1 MFFDVLC
8 LRFLYLVTRCP
19 GETVDVS
26 YPCEGFIFYFPFDP
40 SVLTLFLVCAHCGL
54 FFFFFNVLDCSSFSF
69 SLLFLMGN
77 QNVKENS
84 EIFRKNVVKTKKGDE
99 CLINFGE
106 KTLLKL
112 EKTIFETYPFLSQD
126 MEDSA
131 CLVDLR
137 LPDQPLIYV
146 NEQFSKL
153 TLYPKEEIIGRNC
166 RFLQGKFTNR
176 KTVKRIQE
184 AISAGEALD
193 VELLNYRKDGLP
205 FFNNFLL
212 LPVWVALSMRD
223 KGKAPTHY
231 IAVQK
236 DVTLVKPQ
244 LGGLFLFF
252 FFFFL
257 CLFFFLFSFPLFVV
271 ANESLKSGLSE
282 TIGG

>member
-1 MFFDVLC
+1 MSRRNGSWSLRTILFYYSFF
-8 LRFLYLVTRCP
+8 RF
-19 GETVDVS
+19 
-26 YPCEGFIFYFPFDP
+26 
-40 SVLTLFLVCAHCGL
+40 SVADSSTSTNALL
-54 FFFFFNVLDCSSFSF
+54 FFLLLSYFLSLSCLPPLLPTPPSSPYFYSISF
-69 SLLFLMGN
+69 PMGN

-84 EIFRKNVVKTKKGDE
+84 EIFRKNCAKTKKGDE

-112 EKTIFETYPFLSQD
+112 EKTIFETYPFLSTD
-126 MEDSA
+126 TEDSA

-146 NEQFSKL
+146 NDQFSKL

-166 RFLQGKFTNR
+166 RFLQGKLCCDGMRVATFLFFCAFFSLLTLRFHNHKTTIILVGKFTNR

-212 LPVWVALSMRD
+212 LPVWVKLSMKD
-223 KGKAPTHY
+223 HGKPPTHY

-244 LGGLFLFF
+244 LAG
-252 FFFFL
+252 
-257 CLFFFLFSFPLFVV
+257 
-271 ANESLKSGLSE
+271 
-282 TIGG
+282 